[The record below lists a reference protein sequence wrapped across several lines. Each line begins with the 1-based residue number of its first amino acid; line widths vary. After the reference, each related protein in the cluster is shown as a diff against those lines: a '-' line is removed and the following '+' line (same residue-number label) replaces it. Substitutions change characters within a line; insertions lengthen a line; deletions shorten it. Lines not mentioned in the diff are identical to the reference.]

1 MPGFDDLLNFVF
13 RAADVAPAYAEKRCL
28 VVVRGRS
35 ACRACLDACP
45 HDAVRIGRRVEI
57 DRVDCTGCGLCV
69 QACPSQALEA
79 SPRYEP
85 GASIRCS
92 KVPGEA
98 QSVLCLARLSPTDIL
113 RLGGRHEEVALV
125 HGECAGCAI
134 GSEAVPD
141 VVNDVAE
148 AATALAAARGRPL
161 RVRVEAKSRF
171 DGDRRPDRV
180 SRRSLLTGGLRD
192 VQRSA
197 SAALEPLER
206 ILPVPKVDDERAELP
221 AELTKRHFV
230 LELAALAADA
240 SVPWRLPRVADGC
253 ILCPSCTRACPT
265 DAFSRDL
272 AADPAVLYLDPER
285 CVGCDACV
293 DACPVRV
300 ITMVE
305 TASWGELS
313 GGRAVA
319 YRADP
324 ERRAPGSQPR

>member
-1 MPGFDDLLNFVF
+1 MPGFDDLLSFVF
-13 RAADVAPAYAEKRCL
+13 RAADVAPAYAADRCL
-28 VVVRGRS
+28 VVKRGRS

-57 DRVDCTGCGLCV
+57 DNVDCTGCGLCV

-85 GASIRCS
+85 GESIRCS

-98 QSVLCLARLSPTDIL
+98 QSVLCLARLSPTDVL
-113 RLGGRHEEVALV
+113 RLGGRHEDVTLV
-125 HGECAGCAI
+125 HGDCATCPI
-134 GSEAVPD
+134 GSAAVPD
-141 VVNDVAE
+141 VVGEVARD
-148 AATALAAARGRPL
+148 AGALADARGRPL
-161 RVRVEAKSRF
+161 RIRVEARARF
-171 DGDRRPDRV
+171 DGDHRPGRV
-180 SRRSLLTGGLRD
+180 SRRALLTGSLRNA
-192 VQRSA
+192 QRGA

-206 ILPVPKVDDERAELP
+206 LLPAVKANDDRVDLP
-221 AELTKRHFV
+221 AELSKRYYV
-230 LELAALAADA
+230 LELAAPDPEAT
-240 SVPWRLPRVADGC
+240 VPWRLPRVADGC

-272 AADPAVLYLDPER
+272 KADPAVLYLDPER
-285 CVGCDACV
+285 CVGCDACA

-305 TASWGELS
+305 TAPWGEVS
-313 GGRAVA
+313 GGREVA
-319 YRADP
+319 YLADP